1 MDESRWGL
9 KTEMGRRI
17 TLPGVNPV
25 APVVQWHRA
34 HCWLYG
40 AVEVPTG
47 QSLFHAFSHLDAV
60 CFQCFWDRWA
70 SHFQD
75 SFNLL
80 QLDRAGAHIAAS
92 CSGPPTSCLCFSR
105 RLVPSGVPSS
115 VSGRSSGTGS
125 GDATSRRC
133 KTCSSGCSINST
145 ISRNGPSARSPT
157 GNSSAERS
165 APPKSAILSVIGI
178 SFALRFPVPPPVG
191 NIINNSSS
199 AVRSNL

>member
-9 KTEMGRRI
+9 KTELGRRI
-17 TLPGVNPV
+17 TLPGVKPI
-25 APVVQWHRA
+25 APVQWHRA

-47 QSLFHAFSHLDAV
+47 QSLFHAFSHLEAV
-60 CFQCFWDRWA
+60 CFQCFLDRWA

-80 QLDRAGAHIAAS
+80 QLDQAGAHI
-92 CSGPPTSCLCFSR
+92 PTQLQWPTN
-105 RLVPSGVPSS
+105 LVPVFQPPASPDGAPSS
-115 VSGRSSGTGS
+115 LFGRSSGTAS

-145 ISRNGPSARSPT
+145 IFQNGPSARSPT
-157 GNSSAERS
+157 GSSSAERS